1 MANPSKAKGTEWE
14 MRVLRFLAS
23 YGLDVQ
29 RMPPAGSLDVG
40 DLQLT
45 DKDGDRWVLECKAT
59 KALDLAGGMNELA
72 AEQKR
77 AGVPFGACVFK
88 RRNHDTSRG
97 YVVMELAD
105 FAALISPE
113 VF

>member
-1 MANPSKAKGTEWE
+1 MANPSKAKGTDWE

-45 DKDGDRWVLECKAT
+45 DKDGDRWVIECKAT
-59 KALDLAGGMNELA
+59 KAIDLAGGMNELRV
-72 AEQKR
+72 EQQR
-77 AGVPFGACVFK
+77 AGAPFGALIIK

-97 YVVMELAD
+97 YVVIDLGD
-105 FAALISPE
+105 FAATVSDE
-113 VF
+113 VL

>member
-1 MANPSKAKGTEWE
+1 MANPSKAKGTDWE

-45 DKDGDRWVLECKAT
+45 DKDSDRWVLECKAT
-59 KALDLAGGMNELA
+59 KGLDLAGAMNELA
-72 AEQKR
+72 VEQKR
-77 AGVPFGACVFK
+77 AGAPFGACVFK

>member
-1 MANPSKAKGTEWE
+1 MANPSKQKGTDWE

-29 RMPPAGSLDVG
+29 RMPPAGHLDVG

-45 DKDGDRWVLECKAT
+45 DRDGDRWCLELKAT
-59 KALDLAGGMNELA
+59 KGIDLAGAMNELKV
-72 AEQKR
+72 EQER
-77 AGVPFGACVFK
+77 AGAAFGAAVFK

-97 YVVMELAD
+97 YVVMELHQL
-105 FAALISPE
+105 AALLAPDPL
-113 VF
+113 